1 MESLIET
8 SILVGLL
15 YSLFTIGLSISFR
28 VLNYPDLTLE
38 GSAILG
44 AAICLTTLNLNGDP
58 YLALLLGFFGG
69 SLAGIFTGILHLF
82 IKVSKLLSGI
92 ITSAILFSI
101 NIRILGGKSNVRLA
115 NDNSIFTIL
124 NPGNSTTVSILIL
137 LAILVFVL
145 LGLYII
151 FKMRIG
157 YLLRILGDN
166 KNFIFALSKNPNALT
181 LIGLAIANGII
192 GLGGAILVQYKGTC
206 DVNMSYGLLIGSFA
220 ALILS
225 EALISSKRIILY
237 FIFCI
242 LGTIIYSFV
251 IGTILY
257 SWRSDWEKYIL
268 GTDVR
273 LFTGTLLILV
283 TLISNI
289 RKRKKYSLFNSD
301 W

>member
-44 AAICLTTLNLNGDP
+44 AAICLTTLNLIDDP
-58 YLALLLGFFGG
+58 YLGLLLGFFGG
-69 SLAGIFTGILHLF
+69 SLAGVFTGILHLY

-101 NIRILGGKSNVRLA
+101 NIRILGGKSNVRLT
-115 NDNSIFTIL
+115 NDNSIFTML
-124 NPGNSTTVSILIL
+124 NSGNSTAVSILIL
-137 LAILVFVL
+137 LALLIFVL

-166 KNFIFALSKNPNALT
+166 KNFIYALSKNPNVLT

-192 GLGGAILVQYKGTC
+192 GLGGAVLVQYKGTC

-220 ALILS
+220 ALIVS
-225 EALISSKRIILY
+225 EALISSKRIIKY

-242 LGTIIYSFV
+242 VGTIIYSFV

-273 LFTGTLLILV
+273 LFTGALLILV

-289 RKRKKYSLFNSD
+289 RKGKKYSLFNSD